1 VIHPAATAALVA
13 GLAAFGLAACGRPA
27 PPQGSPAPG
36 RPGAATAEA
45 PRPAVAPDTILYG
58 AAYYHEYMPYE
69 RLDKDVELMKRAG
82 LTVVRVGE
90 STWTSWEPRE
100 GEFHY
105 DWMDRIV
112 GKMQEAGIRVVMG
125 TPTYSIPPWLYAK
138 HPEIMVVP
146 LGQVRTTR
154 EFYGIRQNFDISH
167 PVYRQYCERIIRN
180 IAQHYGKHAGVV
192 GWQIDNE
199 TGAYGTAGPNVQAGF
214 KEWLKRKFGTVDAM
228 NKAWGLVYW
237 GQLVN
242 SWDELPPRDGIINP
256 GWKLEWERYQRWL
269 VTDFLRWQ
277 AGLVRE
283 YAEPR
288 QWVTQDF
295 HGATR
300 YAVDSQEVA
309 KFLDVAAINPYH
321 DTQERL
327 DGWWIAFSGDFTRSM
342 KRAPY
347 LVTETNAQTTGW
359 DAKSQY
365 PPFDGQ
371 LRLQAWANV
380 ASGAHMVEY
389 WHWHSLHYGQETY
402 WKGLLGHDL
411 EPNRVYEE
419 ATRIGA
425 ELKRLGPQLAGM
437 MPRSRVAILHSVDS
451 HWGLQFMPIGE
462 TGRDERGREKANYA
476 GVEDQLHR
484 ALYELNVG
492 ADFVFAEEPDFAG
505 YDVLVVPPLYV
516 ATDALLEKIAAFAKG
531 GGHVL
536 LTFKSGFTNEWDTVR
551 WTRAPGPLREAAGVS
566 YQEFSSLKEPLP
578 LKGDPF
584 GVGPEN
590 RASAWADMLLVE
602 TAKPL
607 AFYDHPFF
615 GRYPAL
621 TRNAY
626 GKGTVTYQGT
636 VLTDALER
644 KVVADVLKQAGIVP
658 EAGLPARVRLR
669 ESVGRDGKP
678 LHFYLNF
685 SDQPQ
690 SLAYAHGPGTEL
702 LSEKPV
708 APGGRLTL
716 GPWDLAVIRE

>member
-1 VIHPAATAALVA
+1 MTSRSRVLIALAALSLSVA
-13 GLAAFGLAACGRPA
+13 GSAAAA
-27 PPQGSPAPG
+27 QV
-36 RPGAATAEA
+36 A
-45 PRPAVAPDTILYG
+45 PRPALAPDTVLYG
-58 AAYYHEYMPYE
+58 VAYYHEYMPYE
-69 RLDKDVELMKRAG
+69 RLDKDIELMKRAG
-82 LTVVRVGE
+82 ITVVRVGE

-100 GEFHY
+100 GEFQFA
-105 DWMDRIV
+105 WMDRIV
-112 GKMQEAGIRVVMG
+112 DKMQAAGIKVVMG

-138 HPEIMVVP
+138 HPEVMVVP
-146 LGQVRTTR
+146 LGQVRTPR
-154 EFYGIRQNFDISH
+154 EFYGIRQNMDISH
-167 PVYRQYCERIIRN
+167 PVYRQYSERVIRK
-180 IAQHYGKHAGVV
+180 IAERYGKHPGVI

-199 TGAYGTAGPNVQAGF
+199 TGAYGTAGPNVQASF
-214 KEWLKRKFGTVDAM
+214 KEWLKRKFGTVEAM
-228 NKAWGLVYW
+228 NEAWGLVYW
-237 GQLVN
+237 GQLVG

-269 VTDFLRWQ
+269 VTDFLAWQ
-277 AGLVRE
+277 ARLVRE

-300 YAVDSQEVA
+300 TAVDSKEIS

-327 DGWWIAFSGDFTRSM
+327 DGWWISFMGDFTRSM

-347 LVTETNAQTTGW
+347 FVTETNAQTIGW
-359 DAKSQY
+359 DAKGQY

-371 LRLQAWANV
+371 LRLQAWAHV

-425 ELKRLGPQLAGM
+425 ELKRLGPQLAGL
-437 MPRSRVAILHSVDS
+437 MPKNRVAILHSVDS
-451 HWGLQFMPIGE
+451 HWGLQFMPIG
-462 TGRDERGREKANYA
+462 GAGKDERGRDKADYTS
-476 GVEDQLHR
+476 VEDQLHR
-484 ALYELNVG
+484 ALYNLNVG

-516 ATDALLEKIAAFAKG
+516 ASDALLQKIAGFAKA

-536 LTFKSGFTNEWDTVR
+536 LTLKSGFTNEWNTVR
-551 WTRAPGPLREAAGVS
+551 WTRAPGPLREAAGIS

-584 GVGPEN
+584 GVGAEN
-590 RASAWADMLLVE
+590 RASIWADMVLAE

-615 GRYPAL
+615 GRYPAI
-621 TRNAY
+621 TRNAF

-636 VLTDALER
+636 VLSDALQE
-644 KVVADVLKQAGIVP
+644 KVVADVLKQAGIVS
-658 EAGLPARVRLR
+658 EAGLPAKVRVRQA
-669 ESVGRDGKP
+669 VARDGKA
-678 LHFYLNF
+678 LRFYLNF
-685 SDQPQ
+685 SGEPQ
-690 SLAYAHGPGTEL
+690 SFAYAHGGGTEL
-702 LSEKPV
+702 LSQKAV
-708 APGGRLTL
+708 AAGERLTL
-716 GPWDLAVIRE
+716 APWDLAVIRE

>member
-1 VIHPAATAALVA
+1 MTRRTRNLAVLAALSLFAA
-13 GLAAFGLAACGRPA
+13 GPA
-27 PPQGSPAPG
+27 TS
-36 RPGAATAEA
+36 AEVT

-58 AAYYHEYMPYE
+58 VAYYHEYMPYE
-69 RLDKDVELMKRAG
+69 RLEKDVELMKRAG
-82 LTVVRVGE
+82 ITVVRVGE

-100 GEFHY
+100 GEFQFA
-105 DWMDRIV
+105 WMDRV
-112 GKMQEAGIRVVMG
+112 VNAMHAAGIQVVMG
-125 TPTYSIPPWLYAK
+125 TPTYSVPPWLYAK

-146 LGQVRTTR
+146 LGQVRTPR
-154 EFYGIRQNFDISH
+154 EFYGMRQNMDISH
-167 PVYRQYCERIIRN
+167 PVFRQFSERVIRK
-180 IAQHYGKHAGVV
+180 IAERYGKHPGVI

-228 NKAWGLVYW
+228 NEAWGLVYW
-237 GQLVN
+237 GQLVG

-269 VTDFLRWQ
+269 VTDFLAWQ
-277 AGLVRE
+277 ARLVRE

-300 YAVDSQEVA
+300 TAVDSQEIS

-327 DGWWIAFSGDFTRSM
+327 DGWWISFMGDFTRSM

-347 LVTETNAQTTGW
+347 LVTETNAQTIGW
-359 DAKSQY
+359 DAKGQF

-371 LRLQAWANV
+371 LRLQAWAHV

-425 ELKRLGPQLAGM
+425 EFKRVGPQLAGM
-437 MPRSRVAILHSVDS
+437 MPKNRVAILHSVDS
-451 HWGLQFMPIGE
+451 HWGLSFMPMADD
-462 TGRDERGREKANYA
+462 GRDERGRPKANYTA
-476 GVEDQLHR
+476 VEDQLHR
-484 ALYELNVG
+484 ALYRLNVG
-492 ADFVFAEEPDFAG
+492 ADFVFAEQPDFAG

-516 ATDALLEKIAAFAKG
+516 ASDALLGKIADFAKA

-536 LTFKSGFTNEWDTVR
+536 LTLKSGFTNEWNTVR
-551 WTRAPGPLREAAGVS
+551 WTRAPGPLREAGGFS
-566 YQEFSSLKEPLP
+566 YQEFSSLKQPIP

-590 RASAWADMLLVE
+590 RASVWADMILPE

-607 AFYDHPFF
+607 AFYEHPFF
-615 GRYPAL
+615 GKYPAL
-621 TRNAY
+621 TRNAW
-626 GKGTVTYQGT
+626 GRGTVTYEGT
-636 VLTDALER
+636 VLTDALQE
-644 KVVADVLKQAGIVP
+644 KVVADVLKQAGVAP
-658 EAGLPARVRLR
+658 EAGLPERVRAR
-669 ESVGRDGKP
+669 QAVARDGKA
-678 LHFYLNF
+678 LRFYLNF
-685 SDQPQ
+685 SGEPQ
-690 SLAYAHGPGTEL
+690 SFAYTHGAGAEL
-702 LSEKPV
+702 LSQKPV
-708 APGGRLTL
+708 AAGERLTL

>member
-1 VIHPAATAALVA
+1 MRRACPVAFLATASLVL
-13 GLAAFGLAACGRPA
+13 GACGRQAPA
-27 PPQGSPAPG
+27 PPGRGAPQPP
-36 RPGAATAEA
+36 RAVAAA
-45 PRPAVAPDTILYG
+45 PVARPAVAPDTILYG

-69 RLDKDVELMKRAG
+69 RLAKDIELMKRAG
-82 LTVVRVGE
+82 FTVVRVGE

-100 GEFHY
+100 GEFHH

-112 GKMQEAGIRVVMG
+112 DKMQEAGIKVVMG

-154 EFYGIRQNFDISH
+154 EFYGIRQNMDISH
-167 PVYRQYCERIIRN
+167 PVYRQYCERVIRM
-180 IAQHYGKHAGVV
+180 IAERYGKHPGVI

-214 KEWLKRKFGTVDAM
+214 KNWLKRKFGTVDAL

-237 GQLVN
+237 GQLLG

-256 GWKLEWERYQRWL
+256 GWKLEWERYQRSL

-277 AGLVRE
+277 AGLVRA

-295 HGATR
+295 HGGTR
-300 YAVDSQEVA
+300 YAVDSQEIS

-327 DGWWIAFSGDFTRSM
+327 DGWWIAFSGDFARSL

-359 DAKSQY
+359 DARSQY

-371 LRLQAWANV
+371 LRLQAWAHV

-389 WHWHSLHYGQETY
+389 WHWHSLHHGQETY

-425 ELKRLGPQLAGM
+425 EIKRLGPQLAGM
-437 MPRSRVAILHSVDS
+437 MPKNRVAVLHSIDS

-476 GVEDQLHR
+476 SVEDQLHR
-484 ALYELNVG
+484 ALYDQNVG

-505 YDVLVVPPLYV
+505 YDVVVVPPLYV
-516 ATDALLEKIAAFAKG
+516 ASDALLDKIAAFAKA

-536 LTFKSGFTNEWDTVR
+536 LTFKSGFTNEWDAVR
-551 WTRAPGPLREAAGVS
+551 STRAPGPLREAAGVS
-566 YQEFSSLKEPLP
+566 YQEFSSLREPLP

-590 RASAWADMLLVE
+590 RASVWADMLLVE

-607 AFYDHPFF
+607 AWYDHPFF

-644 KVVADVLKQAGIVP
+644 RVVADVLKQAGIVP
-658 EAGLPARVRLR
+658 EPALPAMVRLR
-669 ESVGRDGKP
+669 ESVARDGKP

-702 LSEKPV
+702 LSEKAV

>member
-1 VIHPAATAALVA
+1 MSRRSRAFLAITVLFFLAARPATA
-13 GLAAFGLAACGRPA
+13 GDDAARAAMR
-27 PPQGSPAPG
+27 
-36 RPGAATAEA
+36 
-45 PRPAVAPDTILYG
+45 PDTILYG

-69 RLDKDVELMKRAG
+69 RLDKDIELMKRAG

-100 GEFHY
+100 GEFQF

-112 GKMQEAGIRVVMG
+112 DKMQAAGIKVVMG

-138 HPEIMVVP
+138 HPEVMVIP
-146 LGQVRTTR
+146 LGQVRTPR
-154 EFYGIRQNFDISH
+154 EFYGIRQNMDISH
-167 PVYRQYCERIIRN
+167 PVYRQYCERIIRK
-180 IAQHYGKHAGVV
+180 IAEHYGKHRGVI

-214 KEWLKRKFGTVDAM
+214 KEWLKRKFGTVEKM
-228 NKAWGLVYW
+228 NEAWGLVYW
-237 GQLVN
+237 GQLVD
-242 SWDELPPRDGIINP
+242 SWDNLPPRDGIINP

-269 VTDFLRWQ
+269 VTDFLGWQ
-277 AGLVRE
+277 AKLVRE

-300 YAVDSQEVA
+300 YAVDSQEIS
-309 KFLDVAAINPYH
+309 KFLDVASINPYH

-327 DGWWIAFSGDFTRSM
+327 DGWWISFMGDFTRSM
-342 KRAPY
+342 KKAPY

-359 DAKSQY
+359 DARSQY

-371 LRLQAWANV
+371 LRLQAWTHV

-437 MPRSRVAILHSVDS
+437 MPRNRVAILHSIDS
-451 HWGLQFMPIGE
+451 HWGLQSMPIGDV
-462 TGRDERGREKANYA
+462 GRDERGREKANYA
-476 GVEDQLHR
+476 SVEDQLHR
-484 ALYELNVG
+484 ALYDLGVG
-492 ADFVFAEEPDFAG
+492 SDFVFAEEPDFSG
-505 YDVLVVPPLYV
+505 YDVLLVPPLYV
-516 ATDALLEKIAAFAKG
+516 ASDALLGKIVDFAKA

-536 LTFKSGFTNEWDTVR
+536 LTLKSGFTNEWDTVR
-551 WTRAPGPLREAAGVS
+551 WTRAPGPLREAAGIS

-584 GVGPEN
+584 GVGAEN
-590 RASAWADMLLVE
+590 RAFVWVDMLLVE

-607 AFYDHPFF
+607 AYYDHPFF
-615 GRYPAL
+615 GKYPAL
-621 TRNAY
+621 TRNAF

-636 VLTDALER
+636 VLSQALEE
-644 KVVADVLKQAGIVP
+644 KVVAAVLKTAGIAP
-658 EAGLPARVRLR
+658 EAGLPPKVRVRQA
-669 ESVGRDGKP
+669 VARDGKA
-678 LHFYLNF
+678 LRFYLNF
-685 SDQPQ
+685 SDEPQ
-690 SLAYAHGPGTEL
+690 SFAYAHGAGMEL
-702 LSEKPV
+702 LSGKPV
-708 APGGRLTL
+708 AAGQRLTL
-716 GPWDLAVIRE
+716 APWDLAVIRE

>member
-1 VIHPAATAALVA
+1 MTSRTRRAF
-13 GLAAFGLAACGRPA
+13 LAAIVLFFLATRPA
-27 PPQGSPAPG
+27 MAGDD
-36 RPGAATAEA
+36 AARAA
-45 PRPAVAPDTILYG
+45 MQPDTVLYG

-69 RLDKDVELMKRAG
+69 RLDKDIELMKRAG
-82 LTVVRVGE
+82 ITVVRVGE

-100 GEFHY
+100 GEFQY
-105 DWMDRIV
+105 AWMDRIV
-112 GKMQEAGIRVVMG
+112 DKMQAAGIKVVMG

-138 HPEIMVVP
+138 HPEVMVVP
-146 LGQVRTTR
+146 LGQVRTPR
-154 EFYGIRQNFDISH
+154 EFYGIRQNMDISH
-167 PVYRQYCERIIRN
+167 PVYRQYCERVIRK
-180 IAQHYGKHAGVV
+180 IAERYGKHPGVI
-192 GWQIDNE
+192 GWQVDNE

-214 KEWLKRKFGTVDAM
+214 KEWLKRKFGTVEKM
-228 NKAWGLVYW
+228 NEAWGLVYW
-237 GQLVN
+237 GQLVD
-242 SWDELPPRDGIINP
+242 SWDNLPPRDGIINP

-269 VTDFLRWQ
+269 VTDFLGWQ
-277 AGLVRE
+277 AKLVRE
-283 YAEPR
+283 YTEPR

-300 YAVDSQEVA
+300 YAVDSQEIS
-309 KFLDVAAINPYH
+309 KFLDVASINPYH

-327 DGWWIAFSGDFTRSM
+327 DGWWISFAGDLTRSM
-342 KRAPY
+342 KRAPFF
-347 LVTETNAQTTGW
+347 VTETNAQTTGW
-359 DAKSQY
+359 DARSQY

-371 LRLQAWANV
+371 LRLQAWTHV

-425 ELKRLGPQLAGM
+425 EFKRLGPQLAGM
-437 MPRSRVAILHSVDS
+437 MAKNRVAILHSIDS

-462 TGRDERGREKANYA
+462 TGRDERGRDKANYA
-476 GVEDQLHR
+476 SVEDQLHR
-484 ALYELNVG
+484 ALYDLNVG
-492 ADFVFAEEPDFAG
+492 ADFVFAEEPDLAG
-505 YDVLVVPPLYV
+505 YDVLLVPPLYV
-516 ATDALLEKIAAFAKG
+516 ASDALLEKIAGFAKA

-536 LTFKSGFTNEWDTVR
+536 LTLKSGFTNEWTTVR
-551 WTRAPGPLREAAGVS
+551 WTRAPGPLREAAGIS

-584 GVGPEN
+584 GVGAAN
-590 RASAWADMLLVE
+590 KASVWADMVLAE

-621 TRNAY
+621 TRNAF

-636 VLTDALER
+636 ILTDVLQG
-644 KVVADVLKQAGIVP
+644 KVVADVLKQAGIAP
-658 EAGLPARVRLR
+658 EAGLPAKVRMR
-669 ESVGRDGKP
+669 QAVARDGKA
-678 LHFYLNF
+678 LRFYLNF
-685 SDQPQ
+685 SGEPQ
-690 SLAYAHGPGTEL
+690 SFANAHGAGTEL
-702 LSEKPV
+702 LAQKPV
-708 APGGRLTL
+708 VAGGRLTL

>member
-1 VIHPAATAALVA
+1 MTHRSRAFLALTALVF
-13 GLAAFGLAACGRPA
+13 LAGRPA
-27 PPQGSPAPG
+27 M
-36 RPGAATAEA
+36 AADD
-45 PRPAVAPDTILYG
+45 AVRAAMRPDTILYG

-69 RLDKDVELMKRAG
+69 RLDEDIGLMKRAG

-100 GEFHY
+100 GEFQF

-112 GKMQEAGIRVVMG
+112 DKMQAAGIQVVMG

-138 HPEIMVVP
+138 HPEVMVIP
-146 LGQVRTTR
+146 LGQVRTPR
-154 EFYGIRQNFDISH
+154 EFYGIRQNMDISH
-167 PVYRQYCERIIRN
+167 PVYREYCERIIRK
-180 IAQHYGKHAGVV
+180 IAEHYGKHPGVI

-214 KEWLKRKFGTVDAM
+214 KEWLKRKFGTVEAM

-237 GQLVN
+237 GQLVD
-242 SWDELPPRDGIINP
+242 SWDNLPPRDGIINP

-269 VTDFLRWQ
+269 VTDFLGWQ
-277 AGLVRE
+277 AKLVRE
-283 YAEPR
+283 YADPR

-300 YAVDSQEVA
+300 YAVDSQEIS
-309 KFLDVAAINPYH
+309 KFLDVASINPYH

-327 DGWWIAFSGDFTRSM
+327 DGWWISFAGDFTRSM

-359 DAKSQY
+359 DARSQY

-371 LRLQAWANV
+371 LRLQAWTHV

-425 ELKRLGPQLAGM
+425 EFKRLGPQLAGI
-437 MPRSRVAILHSVDS
+437 MPRNRVAILHSIDS
-451 HWGLQFMPIGE
+451 HWGLQFMPIGAV
-462 TGRDERGREKANYA
+462 GRDERGREKANYA
-476 GVEDQLHR
+476 SVEDQLHR
-484 ALYELNVG
+484 ALYDLGVG
-492 ADFVFAEEPDFAG
+492 SDFVFAEEPDFSG
-505 YDVLVVPPLYV
+505 YDVLLVPPLYV
-516 ATDALLEKIAAFAKG
+516 ASDALLGKIADFAKA

-536 LTFKSGFTNEWDTVR
+536 LTLKSGFTNEWNTVR

-566 YQEFSSLKEPLP
+566 YQEFSSLKEPLK

-584 GVGPEN
+584 GVGAEN
-590 RASAWADMLLVE
+590 RVSVWADMLLVE
-602 TAKPL
+602 GAKAL

-615 GRYPAL
+615 GKYPAL
-621 TRNAY
+621 TRNAF

-636 VLTDALER
+636 VLSQALEE
-644 KVVADVLKQAGIVP
+644 KVVADVLNTAGIVP
-658 EAGLPARVRLR
+658 EAGLPPKVRVRR
-669 ESVGRDGKP
+669 AVARDGKT
-678 LHFYLNF
+678 LRFYLNF
-685 SDQPQ
+685 SSEPQ
-690 SLAYAHGPGTEL
+690 SFAYAHGAGTEL

-708 APGGRLTL
+708 AVGQRLTL
-716 GPWDLAVIRE
+716 APWDLVVIRE